1 MGTPRT
7 DAAVQVYHHC
17 PAVDIGFSRTMER
30 ELTEAQEE
38 VARLGDCFVDSTK
51 RGVALEAA
59 CADDRRNCEIIYE
72 HIQALCPWVESP
84 DMSLTEEIIIGLRG
98 VEIRNKE
105 AVDIINQARAMI
117 ETQQHNERQ
126 VKQAW
131 EQQVDALKQAHAE
144 TLAKLADATNED
156 RNGMA
161 EMRALVESMR
171 GDSERLDYL
180 ELLHHPCQPE
190 TEDEVSHMSVTICLP
205 MGEVLVRDVSVRAAI
220 DSAREQA
227 PKNGG
232 DKP

>member
-1 MGTPRT
+1 VSTPKPEAT
-7 DAAVQVYHHC
+7 AEAVAA
-17 PAVDIGFSRTMER
+17 A
-30 ELTEAQEE
+30 EE
-38 VARLGDCFVDSTK
+38 VTDKIEDLF
-51 RGVALEAA
+51 
-59 CADDRRNCEIIYE
+59 
-72 HIQALCPWVESP
+72 HH
-84 DMSLTEEIIIGLRG
+84 SLTEQSLQLIRTTATAEFDRHFATLRKEIDWLQLNNDMLRG
-98 VEIRNKE
+98 DQPLPLAELATLRAQVE
-105 AVDIINQARAMI
+105 
-117 ETQQHNERQ
+117 
-126 VKQAW
+126 
-131 EQQVDALKQAHAE
+131 QAHAD

-171 GDSERLDYL
+171 RDSERLDYL